1 VKFTPRDGD
10 GIYTCLDTNVPEVP
24 SNFKIG
30 FCEKGIAKTL
40 SMLAHG
46 RQLGEE
52 RERERERLRSTG
64 SVQCRTYVINL
75 CSSIIMSKRQ
85 DAFGRRR

>member
-10 GIYTCLDTNVPEVP
+10 GIYTCLDTTVPEVP

-52 RERERERLRSTG
+52 RERERDCAQQGAYSVELMSSTYAAA
-64 SVQCRTYVINL
+64 S
-75 CSSIIMSKRQ
+75 
-85 DAFGRRR
+85 